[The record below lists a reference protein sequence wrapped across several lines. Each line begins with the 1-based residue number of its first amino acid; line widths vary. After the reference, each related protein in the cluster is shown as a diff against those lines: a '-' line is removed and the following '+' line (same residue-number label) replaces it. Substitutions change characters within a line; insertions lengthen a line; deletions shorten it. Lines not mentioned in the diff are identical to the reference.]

1 MPQRG
6 VVPRERQ
13 KRPRQSGGEVG
24 QVKAS
29 PHHGEMITDESL
41 CRHEEAEASLES
53 DCLPSTASAAA
64 AADIQNELKGQFDA
78 CQLIE
83 RDVASLLKRR
93 EQSTAVMG
101 SILSLRNISPY
112 DTVRLNV
119 GDEPFTVPLQLL
131 LSRDGNA
138 NYFDVLFGF
147 CQSST
152 FGDNAEGQGQ
162 DGSGGGGGGGGSNPY
177 SRLMQPPTLDE
188 TGALFID
195 RDPATFRLILNY
207 LRGYRMLTMLNE
219 DQLSMLKT
227 DARYF
232 QIRGLMDELGAQTTE
247 GSVKF
252 RPGPG
257 VNPERNRF
265 RVIYGVAMVGHRFL
279 ITGRHRITF
288 QVLNSDYVGIGLVS
302 DSCVSTDQEFHRT
315 SHCCVYYMTGVFY
328 SNFPHHRKEDG
339 LEALEKD
346 DYVSL
351 MVDMNK
357 RVAEYTLKN
366 STKMISLGNARKL
379 RFAVAMKL
387 SSSVRIVPEEE
398 AEQLPLFQRRA
409 QAEPVLLGSRTP
421 TMGDDREALT
431 QASQPNGAGSLAP
444 GGMQEPILLR
454 RTQSATPLFLSRSL
468 EGNARASFADGLG
481 RTARAIVLSSFT
493 GGPLPNDINEI
504 DPLLFIPGNRDPR
517 EGT

>member
-1 MPQRG
+1 MPQRS
-6 VVPRERQ
+6 VVPRERH
-13 KRPRQSGGEVG
+13 KRPRQSDAETRR
-24 QVKAS
+24 VKATS
-29 PHHGEMITDESL
+29 QRSGMITDESI
-41 CRHEEAEASLES
+41 CRHEDTEASQES
-53 DCLPSTASAAA
+53 DRLPSTASAAA

-93 EQSTAVMG
+93 EQSTAVM
-101 SILSLRNISPY
+101 SNILSLRNISPY
-112 DTVRLNV
+112 DIIRLNV
-119 GDEPFTVPLQLL
+119 GDETFTVPLQLL
-131 LSRDGNA
+131 LSKDGKP
-138 NYFDVLFGF
+138 NYFDVLFGP
-147 CQSST
+147 CKGSALGENEEIQ
-152 FGDNAEGQGQ
+152 EQ
-162 DGSGGGGGGGGSNPY
+162 DDGGSNSY
-177 SRLMQPPTLDE
+177 NNLMQAPLLDE

-207 LRGYRMLTMLNE
+207 LRGYRMLTFLND

-232 QIRGLMDELGAQTTE
+232 QISSLMDELGAQTTE
-247 GSVKF
+247 SIVKF

-265 RVIYGVAMVGHRFL
+265 RVIYGVAIVGQRFL

-288 QVLNSDYVGIGLVS
+288 QILNSDYVGIGLVS

-398 AEQLPLFQRRA
+398 AQQLPLLQRKA
-409 QAEPVLLGSRTP
+409 QTDAVLLGNPTP
-421 TMGDDREALT
+421 TMGDDRETLT
-431 QASQPNGAGSLAP
+431 QVSQPNGAGSLVP

-454 RTQSATPLFLSRSL
+454 RAQGATPLFLSRSL
-468 EGNARASFADGLG
+468 DGNARSSFTDGLG

-493 GGPLPNDINEI
+493 SGSLPNDINEI

-517 EGT
+517 EDA

>member
-1 MPQRG
+1 MPQRST
-6 VVPRERQ
+6 VTRERH
-13 KRPRQSGGEVG
+13 KRPRHGGEEIRKVS
-24 QVKAS
+24 AT
-29 PHHGEMITDESL
+29 PHRSDMITDESVS
-41 CRHEEAEASLES
+41 RNDEIDES
-53 DCLPSTASAAA
+53 QESNCLPSAISAAA
-64 AADIQNELKGQFDA
+64 EAADIQNELKRQFDA

-83 RDVASLLKRR
+83 RDVASLLKQR
-93 EQSTAVMG
+93 ELSTVGMG

-112 DTVRLNV
+112 DVIRLNV
-119 GDEPFTVPLQLL
+119 GDETFTVPLQLL
-131 LSRDGNA
+131 LGKDGQE
-138 NYFDVLFGF
+138 NYFDVLLGF
-147 CQSST
+147 RSSGTSRDNDDEEEEADKNRQS
-152 FGDNAEGQGQ
+152 QVV
-162 DGSGGGGGGGGSNPY
+162 
-177 SRLMQPPTLDE
+177 QPPLLDE

-232 QIRGLMDELGAQTTE
+232 QIRGLMDELGDQTPE
-247 GSVKF
+247 SAVKF

-265 RVIYGVAMVGHRFL
+265 RVIYGVAMVGNRFL

-351 MVDMNK
+351 MVDMNR

-366 STKMISLGNARKL
+366 SAKMISLGNARKL

-398 AEQLPLFQRRA
+398 ARQLPLFQRKA
-409 QAEPVLLGSRTP
+409 QTDALLPGNRTP

-431 QASQPNGAGSLAP
+431 QVSQSNGAGLSAP
-444 GGMQEPILLR
+444 GRMQEQVLLQR
-454 RTQSATPLFLSRSL
+454 PQSATSLFVSRSL
-468 EGNARASFADGLG
+468 DGGSRPGFTDGLG

-493 GGPLPNDINEI
+493 SGSLPSDINEI
-504 DPLLFIPGNRDPR
+504 DPLLFIPGNREARDD
-517 EGT
+517 T